1 MDSIQNRYALALF
14 SLAKEENLVEDYQE
28 KIKVVRQIIEKNPDY
43 VRILSSYFLSFEE
56 KHALLDQAFSSLD
69 SPHIISFLKVIVD
82 HHRSKELLSICKEF
96 HSLCNAYLGIEEGI
110 VYSVIPLNEEQM
122 QKITEKISTRMNCKV
137 DLKNVLDAMLLGGIK
152 VVVHDHIFDGS
163 LLFKV
168 DELKKQLLG
177 KVGGKNGN

>member
-28 KIKVVRQIIEKNPDY
+28 KIKVVRQVIEKNPDY
-43 VRILSSYFLSFEE
+43 VRILSSYFLSFDE
-56 KHALLDQAFSSLD
+56 KHDLVDQAFSSLD
-69 SPHIISFLKVIVD
+69 SPHIVSFLKVIVD

-110 VYSVIPLNEEQM
+110 IYSVIPLSEEQIE
-122 QKITEKISTRMNCKV
+122 KITEKIAKKMNCKV
-137 DLKNVLDAMLLGGIK
+137 ELKNVLDAHLLGGIK
-152 VVVHDHIFDGS
+152 VVIHDHIFDGS
-163 LLFKV
+163 LFFKV
-168 DELKKQLLG
+168 DELKKQLLR